1 MCLQLPQY
9 TSRAV
14 FALAAPKVYIMC
26 CVCPFHLLQLGD
38 GLFVF
43 GDGSA
48 VLLALV
54 LQGGYLLPVALRIA
68 LQDLVALCSMLHLQH
83 TNTNK
88 QNAVELGKAKILVF
102 FPS

>member
-1 MCLQLPQY
+1 M
-9 TSRAV
+9 S
-14 FALAAPKVYIMC
+14 AAPKVYITS

-38 GLFVF
+38 GLFMF

-54 LQGGYLLPVALRIA
+54 LQGGYLLPVALRVA
-68 LQDLVALCSMLHLQH
+68 LQDLVALCCMLHLPH

-88 QNAVELGKAKILVF
+88 RNAVELGKT
-102 FPS
+102 